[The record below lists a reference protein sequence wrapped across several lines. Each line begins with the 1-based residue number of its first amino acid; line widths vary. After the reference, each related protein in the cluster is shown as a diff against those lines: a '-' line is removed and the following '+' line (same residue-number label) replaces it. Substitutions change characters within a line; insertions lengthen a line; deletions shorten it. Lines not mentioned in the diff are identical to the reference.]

1 MDASAPPEVRLDRMR
16 PAEIDDAMARAPV
29 AWIPLGALEFHAAH
43 LPFGTDGFTGQGLL
57 ERAAAQVG
65 GVVLPWTYLTIG
77 TLHFPWTFRYDPALV
92 AATVLATIR
101 QTAAFGARVVVVHTG
116 HAPLD
121 LVHLLK
127 RTCAEA
133 EAEVGGGF
141 RAYGLTYLELNAA
154 LGTGLGTDWPV
165 AVDHGSRMETSWMLA
180 IEPDLVALDR
190 LPDPNSSDAPIVGVY
205 GPNPRDV
212 SVELGWAQVDA
223 AAALLADRARDLV
236 AGRPLDTMADL
247 RGFVERYW
255 PEPLRLGA
263 VAGPAG
269 IGGPTLTNDGPV
281 SRYLTAVRLAV
292 DGVAVPPEQIDLVN
306 PTPGEPPRPVAGA
319 SLGPESG
326 FYVRRAQTAELRLRD
341 GLAPGRHR
349 LELTVGFAGVSE
361 ATFAADVAADVQT
374 GPA

>member
-1 MDASAPPEVRLDRMR
+1 
-16 PAEIDDAMARAPV
+16 MARAPI

-57 ERAAAQVG
+57 ERSAAQVG

-77 TLHFPWTFRYDPALV
+77 TLHFPWTFRYDPGLV

-101 QTAAFGARVVVVHTG
+101 QAAAFGARVVVVHTG

-133 EAEVGGGF
+133 EAEIGGGF

-165 AVDHGSRMETSWMLA
+165 AVDHGSRMETAWMLA
-180 IEPDLVALDR
+180 LEPDLVALDR
-190 LPDPNSSDAPIVGVY
+190 LPDPGSGDAPDAPIVGVY
-205 GPNPRDV
+205 GPDPRTAFG
-212 SVELGWAQVDA
+212 ELGREQLDA
-223 AAALLADRARDLV
+223 AAALLADRARDLM
-236 AGRPLDTMADL
+236 AGLPFDTMADL

-269 IGGPTLTNDGPV
+269 IGGPTIANDGPV
-281 SRYLTAVRLAV
+281 SRYLTAIRLEI
-292 DGVAVPPEQIDLVN
+292 DGVPVPPDHLDLVN
-306 PTPGEPPRPVAGA
+306 PTPGEPPRPVAGS

-326 FYVRRAQTAELRLRD
+326 FYVRRAQTAELRLHD

-349 LELTVGFAGVSE
+349 IELTVGLAGVSE
-361 ATFAADVAADVQT
+361 ATVAADVEA

>member
-1 MDASAPPEVRLDRMR
+1 MASEVRLDRLR
-16 PAEIDDAMARAPV
+16 PAELDAAMARAPI

-57 ERAAAQVG
+57 ERSAARVG

-101 QTAAFGARVVVVHTG
+101 QAAAFGARVAVVHTG

-133 EAEVGGGF
+133 EAEIGGGF

-165 AVDHGSRMETSWMLA
+165 AVDHGSLMETSWMLA
-180 IEPDLVALDR
+180 IEPDLVALDL
-190 LPDPNSSDAPIVGVY
+190 LPDSAPADEPIVGVY
-205 GPNPRDV
+205 GPNPR
-212 SVELGWAQVDA
+212 SATAELGRAQVDA
-223 AAALLADRARDLV
+223 AAALLADRAQDLV
-236 AGRPLDTMADL
+236 AGRPFDTMADL

-255 PEPLRLGA
+255 PEPLRIGA

-269 IGGPTLTNDGPV
+269 VGGPTLTNDGPV
-281 SRYLTAVRLAV
+281 SRYLTAVRLEI
-292 DGVAVPPEQIDLVN
+292 DGVAVPPEHIDLVN
-306 PTPGEPPRPVAGA
+306 PTPGEPPRPVGGA

-341 GLAPGRHR
+341 GLSAGPHR
-349 LELTVGFAGVSE
+349 ITLTVGLAGVSE
-361 ATFAADVAADVQT
+361 ATFTADVEAR
-374 GPA
+374 PA

>member
-1 MDASAPPEVRLDRMR
+1 MAPEVRLDRLR
-16 PAEIDDAMARAPV
+16 PAELEAAMARAPI

-43 LPFGTDGFTGQGLL
+43 LPFGTDGFTGQGVL

-65 GVVLPWTYLTIG
+65 GVVLPWSYLTIG

-101 QTAAFGARVVVVHTG
+101 QAAAFGARVAVVHTG

-133 EAEVGGGF
+133 EAEIGGGF
-141 RAYGLTYLELNAA
+141 RAYGLNYLELNAT
-154 LGTGLGTDWPV
+154 LGTGLGTGWPV
-165 AVDHGSRMETSWMLA
+165 AVDHGSLLETAWMLA
-180 IEPDLVALDR
+180 LEPDLVALDR
-190 LPDPNSSDAPIVGVY
+190 LPDPGASGAADAPIVGIY
-205 GPNPRDV
+205 GPNPRAA
-212 SVELGWAQVDA
+212 SAELGQAQINA
-223 AAALLADRARDLV
+223 AAALLAERARDLV
-236 AGRPLDTMADL
+236 AGRPFDTLADL

-269 IGGPTLTNDGPV
+269 AGGPTLTNDGPV
-281 SRYLTAVRLAV
+281 SRYLTAISLEI
-292 DGVAVPPEQIDLVN
+292 DGVAVPPDHIDLVN
-306 PTPGEPPRPVAGA
+306 PTPGEPPRPVSGE
-319 SLGPESG
+319 SLGPEAG

-341 GLAPGRHR
+341 GLTPGRHR
-349 LELTVGFAGVSE
+349 IALTVGLAGVSE
-361 ATFAADVAADVQT
+361 ATFAADIET
-374 GPA
+374 RPA